1 MIDLQTFFS
10 NHQTEKV
17 PWTEFISNTSSRDL
31 VRKLITKKELVT
43 VAGNDGVGKVM
54 NILKKSKISSAPV
67 IDKKGE
73 VLGIIDMLDLTA
85 FCSIK
90 FGTRVQFGPDD
101 FPERQMQEFLDT
113 PVKELFDLSGR
124 NEWHSLPENSS
135 LLRLIETLS
144 QPNVHRVAITDNNSK
159 GLLAVVSRSNVVDF
173 LYENR
178 KLVEEKLT
186 EKVSQFCLGNY
197 FHVEGVPYNDL
208 LIEGFRTIWEKKVCG
223 VAVLDNSGTL
233 IGCLSANDLKRVNFT
248 AIEER
253 ALNFPALYQPIRKF
267 LQVKAVEKG
276 ADQYAITEDIS
287 LGTLLELSATSHIHR
302 FFVRDTL
309 GKPIAVVSQSDILK
323 QFLPPCSD

>member
-10 NHQTEKV
+10 NHQTEKIS
-17 PWTEFISNTSSRDL
+17 WTEFITNTSSKDL
-31 VRKLITKKELVT
+31 VRKLKAKKELVT

-54 NILKKSKISSAPV
+54 GILKNSKISSAPV
-67 IDKKGE
+67 IDNKGK

-124 NEWHSLPENSS
+124 NEWHSLPEDSS
-135 LLRLIETLS
+135 LLRLIDTLAH
-144 QPNVHRVAITDNNSK
+144 PNVHRVAITDTNGK
-159 GLLAVVSRSNVVDF
+159 GLLAVVSRSNIVDF

-178 KLVEEKLT
+178 KFIEDKLG
-186 EKVSQFCLGNY
+186 EKVGQFCLDNY
-197 FHVEGVPYNDL
+197 FHVEGIQSGDL

-223 VAVLDNSGTL
+223 IAVLDKAGTL

-248 AIEER
+248 TVEHSP
-253 ALNFPALYQPIRKF
+253 LNFPALYQPIRKF
-267 LQVKAVEKG
+267 MQTKAIEKG
-276 ADQYAITEDIS
+276 ADQYTITKDITV
-287 LGTLLELSATSHIHR
+287 GTLLELSATSHIHR
-302 FFVRDTL
+302 FFVSDTM

-323 QFLPPCSD
+323 QFLPPSSD